1 MYLTII
7 KFTATVLAF
16 IMGAFNIPFEMPGF
30 SDEKITET
38 TVEYLNDEAGS
49 ADAVI
54 TVKASSDGEY
64 KLFWADE
71 NSDKLTFSFGE
82 SEIEYSEFATV
93 TTYFGEGSIDTPDF
107 TAIPNGAENI
117 IVTLDGETLETI
129 AIPSEKISDRGEKTY
144 SFGSISDLHFNRY
157 DLEDGNDVAETTF
170 ARSLTFFETAGVT
183 LVAMPGDISCDG
195 EKEAFEIFNTISS
208 SYDFPVY
215 TTTGNH
221 DLHKYYEKE
230 NWLEFMNAGVYGE
243 EKAEGIINVADN
255 GLDFI
260 YEESASGDIFIFLNQ
275 TSNNYGLLWNALLQ
289 DSQLDWLETQLETHK
304 DKTVYLF
311 FHTFLNSANGNPLMS
326 TGNLQNNL
334 GWAYPLFYTQGA
346 NDEIRLRELLREYDN
361 VVFFNGHSHW
371 AYHMQYL
378 NPNLNISKNG
388 EDGATF
394 VHVSSVSS
402 PRITGDY
409 QVLWSGTDPSMS
421 EGYLIEVYD
430 DTVVLY
436 GVDFVNNRILAYA
449 TYECEK

>member
-7 KFTATVLAF
+7 KITATVLAF
-16 IMGAFNIPFEMPGF
+16 IMGTLNLPFEIPGF
-30 SDEKITET
+30 SDEKATET
-38 TVEYLNDEAGS
+38 TVVYFNDEAGS
-49 ADAVI
+49 ADALI

-64 KLFWADE
+64 KLYWADE

-82 SEIEYSEFATV
+82 SEIEYSEFAAV
-93 TTYFGEGSIDTPDF
+93 TTNFGKGSIDTPDF
-107 TAIPNGAENI
+107 TAIPDGAKNI
-117 IVTLDGETLETI
+117 IVTLDGETLETVE
-129 AIPSEKISDRGEKTY
+129 IPSEKIPDRGEKVY

-157 DLEDGNDVAETTF
+157 DLEDGNDVAESTF
-170 ARSLTFFETAGVT
+170 ARSLSFFETAGVT
-183 LVAMPGDISCDG
+183 LVAMPGDISSNG
-195 EKEAFEIFNTISS
+195 EKEAFEAFNSISS
-208 SYDFPVY
+208 LYDFPVY

-221 DLHKYYEKE
+221 DLHKKYEKE
-230 NWLEFMNAGVYGE
+230 NWLEFMNAGVYDE

-255 GLDFI
+255 GLDFV

-275 TSNNYGLLWNALLQ
+275 TSNNYGLLWNALLE
-289 DSQLDWLETQLETHK
+289 DAQLDWLETQLEIHK

-311 FHTFLNSANGNPLMS
+311 FHTFLNSAKGNPLMS
-326 TGNLQNNL
+326 TGNLQNKL

-346 NDEIRLRELLREYDN
+346 RDEVRLRGLLREYDN

-371 AYHMQYL
+371 AYHMQSL

-402 PRITGDY
+402 PRVTNEY

-421 EGYLIEVYD
+421 EGYLVEVFE
-430 DTVVLY
+430 DTVILY